1 MKKLFIKTHG
11 CQMNFYDSE
20 KMSDLLKPH
29 GYQLDK
35 NEDNADLI
43 VLNTC
48 HIREKAVE
56 KTYSELGR
64 IRDKIKVRKEKT
76 GKKSIVAVAG
86 CVAQAQGKEIMK
98 RSPWV
103 DIVVGP
109 QSYQNLPE
117 LISKVDPVKNN
128 KYIDIQFPT
137 IPKFDH
143 LDLSLIHI

>member
-1 MKKLFIKTHG
+1 
-11 CQMNFYDSE
+11 MNFYDSE
-20 KMSDLLKPH
+20 RMTDLLKPH
-29 GYQLDK
+29 GYQLD
-35 NEDNADLI
+35 NNVEDADLI
-43 VLNTC
+43 VINTC

-64 IRDKIKVRKEKT
+64 IRDKVKITKDKT
-76 GKKSIVAVAG
+76 GKKSIVVVAG
-86 CVAQAQGKEIMK
+86 CVAQAQGREIMK

-128 KYIDIQFPT
+128 KHIDIEFPT

-143 LDLSLIHI
+143 LDCDISDRSPFSYYTSKLF

>member
-20 KMSDLLKPH
+20 RMTDLLKPH
-29 GYQLDK
+29 GYKLDS
-35 NEDNADLI
+35 NEDDADLI

-64 IRDKIKVRKEKT
+64 IRDKIRLRKEKT

-86 CVAQAQGKEIMK
+86 CVGQAQGKEIMK

-117 LISKVDPVKNN
+117 LISKVDPIKNN
-128 KYIDIQFPT
+128 IQKLT
-137 IPKFDH
+137 ECWDTCMSI
-143 LDLSLIHI
+143 

>member
-29 GYQLDK
+29 GYQLDEH
-35 NEDNADLI
+35 EDDADLI

-64 IRDKIKVRKEKT
+64 IRDKINIRKAIT
-76 GKKSIVAVAG
+76 GKRSIVAVAG
-86 CVAQAQGKEIMK
+86 CVAQAQGKSSCHKTPGKICFVFMCHVL
-98 RSPWV
+98 P
-103 DIVVGP
+103 G
-109 QSYQNLPE
+109 YQALPKE
-117 LISKVDPVKNN
+117 NGLASSN
-128 KYIDIQFPT
+128 
-137 IPKFDH
+137 
-143 LDLSLIHI
+143 

>member
-20 KMSDLLKPH
+20 RMTDLLKPH
-29 GYQLDK
+29 GYELD
-35 NEDNADLI
+35 NTAEDADLI

-64 IRDKIKVRKEKT
+64 IRKQINSRKEKT

-117 LISKVDPVKNN
+117 LIARL
-128 KYIDIQFPT
+128 IQLRR
-137 IPKFDH
+137 IN
-143 LDLSLIHI
+143 I